1 MGNVK
6 DLMGMIPGMGKA
18 MKGVEIEDDAF
29 KHVEAMISSMTNEER
44 SNPSILNGSR
54 RQRVARGSGRS
65 VNEVNQLIK
74 QFNDMGKLMKMMQGG
89 GMKNM
94 MKMMGKGGGM
104 PNLPFGK

>member
-1 MGNVK
+1 MV
-6 DLMGMIPGMGKA
+6 
-18 MKGVEIEDDAF
+18 
-29 KHVEAMISSMTNEER
+29 SSMTNEER

-94 MKMMGKGGGM
+94 MKMMGKGGM
-104 PNLPFGK
+104 PKMPFGK

>member
-1 MGNVK
+1 
-6 DLMGMIPGMGKA
+6 
-18 MKGVEIEDDAF
+18 
-29 KHVEAMISSMTNEER
+29 MTNEER

-74 QFNDMGKLMKMMQGG
+74 QFNDMSKLMKMMQGG

-94 MKMMGKGGGM
+94 MKMMGKGGM
-104 PNLPFGK
+104 PKMPFGK

>member
-29 KHVEAMISSMTNEER
+29 KHVEAMIGSMTHEER
-44 SNPSILNGSR
+44 STPSILNGSR
-54 RQRVARGSGRS
+54 RQRVAMGSGRS
-65 VNEVNQLIK
+65 ISDVNQLIK
-74 QFNDMGKLMKMMQGG
+74 QFNDMGKVMKMMQGG

-94 MKMMGKGGGM
+94 MKAMGKGGM
-104 PNLPFGK
+104 PKPPLGR